1 MVHYQC
7 FDILNKHHKGME
19 CKDLSVQ
26 DQIEQVVSLEIRKY
40 NKFNSIVIIF
50 DNHCLIVCCQLIQE
64 KYRKS
69 NMVLSTYM
77 EQENKQRMDHQ
88 CILSCNY
95 TKVHD

>member
-1 MVHYQC
+1 
-7 FDILNKHHKGME
+7 ME

-40 NKFNSIVIIF
+40 NIIKFNSIVIIF
-50 DNHCLIVCCQLIQE
+50 DNHCLIVYYQLIQE

-69 NMVLSTYM
+69 NTVLSTYM
-77 EQENKQRMDHQ
+77 EQENRQRTDHQ

-95 TKVHD
+95 TEVHD